1 VQLHAISTCI
11 SLNFVREENSVVPDE
26 TSSSAGFEHLISL
39 ELCSDAADRVAVA
52 SEIAKQLRT
61 LAKKILPGRLL
72 AHANRVGAKYARVQG
87 VLDHSP
93 AFWSLLETYYPGARQ
108 ADQRLSN
115 AVRDV
120 PPWLEL
126 AR

>member
-1 VQLHAISTCI
+1 MQVRGQRSVWGSYSSTGTL
-11 SLNFVREENSVVPDE
+11 SLNY
-26 TSSSAGFEHLISL
+26 
-39 ELCSDAADRVAVA
+39 
-52 SEIAKQLRT
+52 
-61 LAKKILPGRLL
+61 KILFLPPELADYVMLHEL
-72 AHANRVGAKYARVQG
+72 AHTG